1 VKIAHSRSVLSI
13 AALAVAFTF
22 TFAFTAN
29 SAAGQAAST
38 TTTQAPAKKP
48 ATAGTRTTHMT
59 YDPALLHPA
68 TLKAQAPESY
78 TVKFT
83 TTAGDFTVEVTRAWS
98 PNGADRFYNLV
109 KHHFYD
115 GAGFFRVVPG
125 FMVQF
130 GLSAYPQ
137 VNAAWDSA
145 KIKDD
150 KVTQSNKP
158 GFITFATAGPNT
170 RTTQVFISYGD
181 NAFLDSQGF
190 SPFGKVTDG
199 MDSVTKINSEYKERP
214 DQGLITTQG
223 KTYLEKN
230 FPKLDTIK
238 TVTITSPAPVAGGSG
253 ATPTHHTTPPPKPQ
267 S

>member
-1 VKIAHSRSVLSI
+1 VKIAHFRTAILI
-13 AALAVAFTF
+13 ATLAFAVAL
-22 TFAFTAN
+22 TAN
-29 SAAGQAAST
+29 NAAAQASSGAATSGA
-38 TTTQAPAKKP
+38 TTQTPAKKP
-48 ATAGTRTTHMT
+48 ATAGTRTHMS
-59 YDPALLHPA
+59 YDQALLHPA

-78 TVKFT
+78 TVKFS

-158 GFITFATAGPNT
+158 GYITFATAGPNT
-170 RTTQVFISYGD
+170 RTTQIFINYGD
-181 NAFLDSQGF
+181 NSFLDGQGF

-214 DQGLITTQG
+214 DQGLITSQG

-238 TVTITSPAPVAGGSG
+238 TITIVSPAPAAGGE
-253 ATPTHHTTPPPKPQ
+253 THKAPAAKPQ

>member
-1 VKIAHSRSVLSI
+1 MKIAHSRTAILI
-13 AALAVAFTF
+13 ASLVFTF
-22 TFAFTAN
+22 AFAFTAN
-29 SAAGQAAST
+29 NAAGQAST
-38 TTTQAPAKKP
+38 GTTSSQAPAKKP
-48 ATAGTRTTHMT
+48 ATAATRTHMT

-68 TLKAQAPESY
+68 TLKAQAPETY
-78 TVKFT
+78 QVKFV
-83 TTAGDFTVEVTRAWS
+83 TTAGDFTVEITRAWS

-158 GFITFATAGPNT
+158 GFVTFATAGPNT
-170 RTTQVFISYGD
+170 RTTQIFINYGD

-190 SPFGKVTDG
+190 SPFGKVIDG
-199 MDSVTKINSEYKERP
+199 MESVTKINSEYKERP

-230 FPKLDTIK
+230 FPKLDTI
-238 TVTITSPAPVAGGSG
+238 TSVTIVSPAPAAGAEGG
-253 ATPTHHTTPPPKPQ
+253 AASHPKPAAKPQ